1 MNKVNN
7 IISLLESGQ
16 QTEAIQLYR
25 KLLQNGTA
33 EEKFD
38 LAEEFTRFG
47 FLEEAAELYENLLG
61 LFPDEGELLVLLA
74 EVYVEIGREED
85 AMLLLDKIDADDH
98 SFPQSLLLQADLYQM
113 NGLFEVSE
121 QKLLTAKNLLPDE
134 AIIDFA
140 LGELYGELGKFAEA
154 IQAYEKV
161 LESGTSEISGVNIH
175 QRLAEMLS
183 ASGSFEEALPYYDQA
198 LKVKTEINT
207 IFGYGLT
214 AYQAG
219 SNRTAIEKF
228 EQLKEIDPEYH
239 SLYLF
244 LAKAYER
251 EEEIEKSFDTISQGI
266 RFDEFNKDLYHFGGK
281 IALKLG
287 EEEKAEKLLREAIA
301 LDPGF
306 MDAVLTLNKLFL
318 HQERYEDVLDLV
330 KQVELVNE
338 IEPQLLWDEAIAYQY
353 LEDYSQALNKYQL
366 AYTYFKDQQ
375 EFLTNYGYFLIE
387 EGKMIQAVEIF
398 SELLKKD
405 PSNTEYQELID
416 RLTDN
421 NDEMQ

>member
-161 LESGTSEISGVNIH
+161 LESGASEISGINIH

-198 LKVKTEINT
+198 LKEKTEINT

-251 EEEIEKSFDTISQGI
+251 EEEIEKSFETISQGI
-266 RFDEFNKDLYHFGGK
+266 RFDEFNKDLYHLGGK

-287 EEEKAEKLLREAIA
+287 EEEKAETLLREAIA

-353 LEDYSQALNKYQL
+353 LEEYSQALNKYQL

-387 EGKMIQAVEIF
+387 EGKMTQAVEIF